1 MQFLHTFY
9 WPFCHS
15 SPTPLKCLDLDLQAR
30 KARENIKLLPVNIFR
45 VLLRY
50 IITKKRKISND
61 LVFTQWQ
68 LHFKFFLDVL
78 IPLCN
83 YINILFTLAR
93 LVSRFPRKKVLWR
106 HRKLLTRHNR
116 DDLACAVMS
125 VRRKSVQTSRRQK
138 VIMTSKLAFVG

>member
-68 LHFKFFLDVL
+68 LHFEYFLDIL
-78 IPLCN
+78 KPPCN
-83 YINILFTLAR
+83 YTDVLFVLAR
-93 LVSRFPRKKVLWR
+93 LPSRFPHKKVLWR
-106 HRKLLTRHNR
+106 HTKLLARHIRN
-116 DDLACAVMS
+116 DLACCDAREEKIS
-125 VRRKSVQTSRRQK
+125 LDTP
-138 VIMTSKLAFVG
+138 TSKLTFVV